1 MAEADLAL
9 TIFYV
14 ADLAK
19 TVAFFDAAF
28 GFKKSTVAPQYVE
41 YQVNAGACLGLMP
54 QSNTGY
60 IVGDKLG
67 RLKPTDGSPRGE
79 LYLLVPD
86 PEAAV
91 KRLQKAGATCTS
103 PLQMRDWGDRAAY
116 FLIPDGYVIAVAERV
131 EREA

>member
-1 MAEADLAL
+1 MTAEAELAL

-19 TVAFFDAAF
+19 AADFFDAAF

-41 YQVNAGACLGLMP
+41 YQINAGACLGLMP
-54 QSNTGY
+54 QGNTSY

-67 RLKPTDGSPRGE
+67 KIRPTDGAPRGE
-79 LYLLVPD
+79 LYLLVAD

-91 KRLQKAGATCTS
+91 TRLQKAGATLTS

-116 FLIPDGYVIAVAERV
+116 FMIPDGYVVAVADRP
-131 EREA
+131 